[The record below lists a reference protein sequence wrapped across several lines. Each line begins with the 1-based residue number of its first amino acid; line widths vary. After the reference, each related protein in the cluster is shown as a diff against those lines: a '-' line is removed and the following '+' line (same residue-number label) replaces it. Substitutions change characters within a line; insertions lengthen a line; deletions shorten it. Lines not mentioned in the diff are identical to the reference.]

1 MARMRVL
8 TWMVAVVLVVTGTSA
23 ALAVTPPNIVWIVA
37 EDMSAN
43 MSCYGEKTIRTPNI
57 DRLAAEGVRFTRAF
71 VTAPVCSPSRSALIT
86 GMYQTT
92 IGAHNHRSSRGGVP
106 IHLPPK
112 VKLLPEYFKQ
122 HGYYT
127 VLGGASEANAKRA
140 ARQQLAKSDYNF
152 VWDERVYD
160 GNDWSGRKPGQP
172 FFAQIMLRGGKNRG
186 AKVPNPVDPAD
197 VKLPPYY
204 PDHPV
209 LRDDWA
215 KYLNSVIM
223 TDMEVGEVLRRLEDD
238 KLADNTVV
246 VFLTDHGISHV
257 RDKQFLYEGG
267 IHIPLIIRWPSH
279 IKPGTVRDELVL
291 QIDLS
296 ATTLAM
302 AQIPVPDYV
311 EGRPLLAADFKPRDH
326 IVVARDRCDETV
338 DRIRA
343 VRTDRFKYIRNF
355 YPQRPHA
362 QPNRYK
368 DRKPIMVTM
377 RQLHEQGKLTPEQ
390 ARVFAP
396 TRAAEELYDLREDP
410 FELNNLAADKRHEA
424 TLKELRGKLEQW
436 ISATGDLGQFP
447 EPEKAIDAAA
457 NAAASQP

>member
-1 MARMRVL
+1 
-8 TWMVAVVLVVTGTSA
+8 
-23 ALAVTPPNIVWIVA
+23 
-37 EDMSAN
+37 
-43 MSCYGEKTIRTPNI
+43 
-57 DRLAAEGVRFTRAF
+57 
-71 VTAPVCSPSRSALIT
+71 
-86 GMYQTT
+86 MYQTT
-92 IGAHNHRSSRGGVP
+92 IGAHNHRSSRGNVP
-106 IHLPPK
+106 IHLPAK
-112 VKLLPEYFKQ
+112 VKLLPEYFRQ

-127 VLGGASEANAKRA
+127 VLGHAPEAGAKRP
-140 ARQQLAKSDYNF
+140 ARKQLAKSDYNF

-215 KYLNSVIM
+215 KYLNSVTK
-223 TDMEVGEVLRRLEDD
+223 TDMEVGDVLKRLADEG
-238 KLADNTVV
+238 LSDNTVV

-267 IHIPLIIRWPSH
+267 IHVPLIIRWPNR

-291 QIDLS
+291 QIDVS

-302 AQIPVPDYV
+302 AGIPVPELM
-311 EGRPLLAADFKPRDH
+311 EGRPLLTDDRAPRDH
-326 IVVARDRCDETV
+326 VVVARDRCDETV

-343 VRTDRFKYIRNF
+343 VRTARFKYIRNY
-355 YPQRPHA
+355 YPQRSHA

-396 TRAAEELYDLREDP
+396 TRPEEELYDLREDP
-410 FELNNLAADKRHEA
+410 FELTNLAAQESHET
-424 TLKELRGKLEQW
+424 TLVEMRAKLEQW
-436 ISATGDLGQFP
+436 IVSTGDLGQVI
-447 EPEKAIDAAA
+447 EPKEAIEAAA
-457 NAAASQP
+457 EP